1 MVAGL
6 LQQQGYALAI
16 QDGFLI
22 SVGIILFAIIAVFFI
37 RGRKAPQQVQA
48 AVTETPTDEAN
59 ASRDEAL
66 LAV

>member
-1 MVAGL
+1 VVAGL
-6 LQQQGYALAI
+6 LQQQGYVLAI

-37 RGRKAPQQVQA
+37 RGRKAPQQAEPVEA
-48 AVTETPTDEAN
+48 ETPTDEAS
-59 ASRDEAL
+59 ASRDEAM